1 MDDIPDNFGALEK
14 EFSSYKKSKA
24 VILPVP
30 YEGTVTYGKGTAN
43 GPKAIIESSKNME
56 LYDIELDKEISNVG
70 IHTLKE
76 LKVEK
81 QPENVISQVYD
92 SVKKIINDNK
102 FPVVLGGEHSITLGA
117 VNALKEKYNN
127 LSVLQID
134 AHSDLRN
141 SYEGTMFSHACVM
154 RRVIETCQI
163 VQVGIR
169 SMDIEEAEFIKKTNH
184 KNIFFAKDMHNN
196 WQDKAINLLTN
207 NVYITIDLDGLNPSI
222 MPSTGTPEPG
232 GMLWYQTINFLRK
245 VAENKNI
252 VGFDVVELAPVKEN
266 HAPDF
271 LAAKLT
277 YKLMGYSL
285 LK

>member
-1 MDDIPDNFGALEK
+1 MDSLPDNFGALEK
-14 EFSSYKKSKA
+14 EFSSYEKSKA

-43 GPKAIIESSKNME
+43 GPKAIIEASKNME
-56 LYDIELDKEISNVG
+56 LYDIELDKEIYDVG

-81 QPENVISQVYD
+81 KPEDVINQVYD

-117 VNALKEKYNN
+117 VKASKEKYDN

-134 AHSDLRN
+134 AHSDLRD
-141 SYEGTMFSHACVM
+141 SYDGTKFSHACVM
-154 RRVIETCQI
+154 RRVIEICPI
-163 VQVGIR
+163 IQVGIR
-169 SMDIEEAEFIKKTNH
+169 SMDIDETKFIKKIAH

-196 WQDKAINLLTN
+196 WYDKAIKLLTN
-207 NVYITIDLDGLNPSI
+207 NVYITIDVDGLDPSI

-232 GMLWYQTINFLRK
+232 GLLWYQTINFLRK
-245 VAENKNI
+245 IAENKNI
-252 VGFDVVELAPVKEN
+252 VGFDVVELSPIKEN

-277 YKLMGYSL
+277 YKLIGYSL